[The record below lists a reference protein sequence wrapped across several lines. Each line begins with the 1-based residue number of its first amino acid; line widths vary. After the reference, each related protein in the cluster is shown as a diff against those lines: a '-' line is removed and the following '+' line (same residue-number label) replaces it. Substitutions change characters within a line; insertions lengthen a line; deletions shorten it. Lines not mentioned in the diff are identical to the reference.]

1 MTAGKYGLQM
11 LFLGKRMASKRVV
24 AVVSDLMFTAKIQDA
39 AKHGGAEVVFVKS
52 KQQAIEAAK
61 SGPALM
67 IIDLNERGLDALD
80 LIATLKADDQ
90 TRAVHLLGF
99 VSHVETDLRRAALD
113 KGCDEVLPR
122 SAFSK
127 NVQAILDKAVSG

>member
-1 MTAGKYGLQM
+1 M

-39 AKHGGAEVVFVKS
+39 AKRAGVEALFVKS
-52 KQQAIEAAK
+52 KPQAIEAAK

-90 TRAVHLLGF
+90 TRAVHLLGY
-99 VSHVETDLRRAALD
+99 VSHVETDVRRGALE

-127 NVQAILDKAVSG
+127 NLQMILQRHGGAPA